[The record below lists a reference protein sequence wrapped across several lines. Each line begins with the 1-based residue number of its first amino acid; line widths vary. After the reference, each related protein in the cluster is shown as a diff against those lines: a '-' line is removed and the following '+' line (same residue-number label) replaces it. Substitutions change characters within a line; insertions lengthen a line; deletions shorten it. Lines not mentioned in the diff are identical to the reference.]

1 MFPSKPEEVVT
12 VDVSQAKALLQSDHQ
27 YLDVRCA
34 LLSHHHYVQVTKF
47 KLLISTCRTEEEFR
61 RGHCLAPKILNV
73 PYMLNTPQGRVKNPK
88 FLDQVSSLLS
98 PTDDILVGCQSGAR
112 SFNATSE
119 LVAAGYK
126 KVRNVGGGYL
136 AWVDQNFPINKEQ
149 QQSAN

>member
-73 PYMLNTPQGRVKNPK
+73 PYMLNTPQGNQN
-88 FLDQVSSLLS
+88 QVELLS
-98 PTDDILVGCQSGAR
+98 NLDVHI
-112 SFNATSE
+112 
-119 LVAAGYK
+119 
-126 KVRNVGGGYL
+126 
-136 AWVDQNFPINKEQ
+136 
-149 QQSAN
+149 